1 MSNPSARRTVL
12 LIVALPFLLSLSA
25 YSQQVSSPILDVQNL
40 MSAKEFH
47 EAGLEKLTPE
57 EMKKLNAWLA
67 QYALRLYSAASTP
80 KAGTAP
86 SVIESVIEG
95 EFEGWSGETIFKL
108 DNGQIWQQAS
118 YSYTYHY
125 AYRPK
130 VLVYKSESAYQMKV
144 DGVEGTIQVKR
155 LK

>member
-1 MSNPSARRTVL
+1 
-12 LIVALPFLLSLSA
+12 
-25 YSQQVSSPILDVQNL
+25 
-40 MSAKEFH
+40 
-47 EAGLEKLTPE
+47 
-57 EMKKLNAWLA
+57 MKKLNAWLA

-80 KAGTAP
+80 TAPKPGTAP

-130 VLVYKSESAYQMKV
+130 VLIYKSESVYQMKV

-155 LK
+155 LR